1 MAGGKA
7 VNGRYRG
14 FHGLG
19 PRIDM
24 GLQDQINGL
33 RQRERMVGP
42 RTSMVVG
49 QGTKG

>member
-14 FHGLG
+14 FHELG
-19 PRIDM
+19 PRQAM
-24 GLQDQINGL
+24 GLHEEISGL